1 MRHIVKGDEPKL
13 FQDWKA
19 LANEDWQPSYDSLQ
33 NPEKKDLH
41 RALLKEQG
49 FVCCYCGREIELGN
63 SHIEHFR
70 PQYAFESLE
79 LDYQNLH
86 ASCIRE
92 CDPEMPLH
100 CGHHKGEWFNEELAI
115 SPLESDCESRFSY
128 TLDGSI
134 YPTDETDYPASS
146 MIENIN
152 LYIAYLENRR
162 EETLKG
168 VFDEDFLLTFT
179 NEELATLTTQ
189 FRTMKYGRHEAFGHV
204 VARYA
209 EQLGAMA

>member
-1 MRHIVKGDEPKL
+1 MKHIFKGDEPQS
-13 FQDWKA
+13 FQDWKG

-33 NPEKKDLH
+33 NPQKKDLH

-70 PQYAFESLE
+70 PQHAFENLE

-92 CDPEMPLH
+92 HDPENQIH
-100 CGHHKGEWFNEELAI
+100 CGHHKGEWFDENLAI
-115 SPLESDCESRFSY
+115 SPLDPECESRFSY

-134 YPTDETDYPASS
+134 FQTDQADFQASS
-146 MIENIN
+146 MIEKLN
-152 LYIAYLENRR
+152 LCVAYLENRR

-179 NEELATLTTQ
+179 EEELTIIKTQ
-189 FRTMKYGRHEAFGHV
+189 FRTMKDDRHEPFGHV

-209 EQLGAMA
+209 EQLRAKA